1 MRSNAIRRSVA
12 TNCSRTENSIETRGV
27 EAQPRIKR
35 AANNCAGFT
44 LIELLVVIAIIAVLI
59 GMLLPAVQHVREAAA
74 HAECANNLKQL
85 SLSAHNYNVQNGKP
99 ANNWSELASWCGR
112 NPSSCSLPYIEQR
125 LAADS
130 GRLNGYQYSIV
141 PDAAAG
147 GSRTTLEAEP
157 IYPGITGGMNFVM
170 CDGSV
175 RSFPNPRAD
184 EARDQMLKRIRAAGA
199 EKIAEL
205 LNQDKTA
212 LLSVRDF
219 VESQET
225 TRAVLRG
232 IDANGD
238 GQFNLE
244 EIRKLNTG
252 SELSLAGFLDFVS
265 DEMKLDMLSPE
276 LNRQLSV
283 GLPAVQN
290 EGGYSLFSFDSACNL
305 TRQYVAGE
313 EDANRL
319 CELLR
324 AAEGAAARG
333 DIAAKDGFLDS
344 YINEVERYSS
354 AYQLTRRKATTLL
367 MVACAT
373 GQHIP

>member
-1 MRSNAIRRSVA
+1 MRSNAIRRAVA
-12 TNCSRTENSIETRGV
+12 TNSHRTENSLETRGV
-27 EAQPRIKR
+27 EPQLRIKR
-35 AANNCAGFT
+35 EANNCAGFT

-74 HAECANNLKQL
+74 HAECTNNLKQL
-85 SLSAHNYNVQNGKP
+85 GLSAHNYSVQNGKP

-141 PDAAAG
+141 TDAAAG
-147 GSRTTLEAEP
+147 GSKSTLEAEP
-157 IYPGITGGMNFVM
+157 IYPGITGGMNFVF

-175 RSFPNPRAD
+175 RSFPTPDAD
-184 EARDQMLKRIRAAGA
+184 QARDQLFKRIRAAGA

-219 VESQET
+219 VESPDT

-238 GQFNLE
+238 GKFNLE

-305 TRQYVAGE
+305 TRQYVARE

-324 AAEGAAARG
+324 AADEAWRRG

-344 YINEVERYSS
+344 YIDEVERYSS
-354 AYQLTRRKATTLL
+354 AYQLTRRKSTTLL

>member
-12 TNCSRTENSIETRGV
+12 TNSSRTENSLETRGV
-27 EAQPRIKR
+27 EAQPRVKR

-59 GMLLPAVQHVREAAA
+59 GLLLPAVQRVREAAA
-74 HAECANNLKQL
+74 HAECTNNLKQL
-85 SLSAHNYNVQNGKP
+85 GLSVHNYNVQNGKP

-141 PDAAAG
+141 TDAAAG
-147 GSRTTLEAEP
+147 GSKSTLEAEP
-157 IYPGITGGMNFVM
+157 IYPGITGGMNFMM

-175 RSFPNPRAD
+175 RSFPTPGAD
-184 EARDQMLKRIRAAGA
+184 EARDQMFKRIRAAGA

-219 VESQET
+219 VESPET

-238 GQFNLE
+238 GEFSLD
-244 EIRKLNTG
+244 EIRNLNTG

-276 LNRQLSV
+276 LSRQLSV

-290 EGGYSLFSFDSACNL
+290 EGGYSLFSFDSVCDL
-305 TRQYVAGE
+305 TRQYIGKE

-324 AAEGAAARG
+324 AAEEAWGRG